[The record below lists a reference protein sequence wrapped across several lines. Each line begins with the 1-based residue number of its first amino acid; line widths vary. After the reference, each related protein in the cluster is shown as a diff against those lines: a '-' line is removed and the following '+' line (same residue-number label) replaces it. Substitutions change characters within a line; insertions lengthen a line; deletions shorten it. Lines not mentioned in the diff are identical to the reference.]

1 MEKGY
6 YISAIKSD
14 EHKES
19 KEGIIDC
26 LDAVVSELE
35 GIGAE
40 GIKAFPSIGRVYAL
54 LSDDTASKLSE
65 KYSVEPEPEK
75 GVWI

>member
-6 YISAIKSD
+6 YISAIKTD
-14 EHKES
+14 ERKERAV
-19 KEGIIDC
+19 DC

-35 GIGAE
+35 GIGAA
-40 GIKAFPSIGRVYAL
+40 GIKVFPSIGRVYAL
-54 LSDDTASKLSE
+54 LSDDTASKLAE